1 MSKPELLTTETADR
15 LIKFPTWLQQKQL
28 LAQERLS
35 HASMPQR
42 AFELWRYADV
52 KRLSTL
58 DKQLAEKAS
67 KASVVSSEKKSC
79 TVVLTEQGHEIIGE
93 LPLGV
98 EIRHISLLPEALFT
112 DMPETQDRV
121 LNLVNL
127 AYLRNGLWIHIDSK
141 QAVDLTIRYSQNV
154 PHFMHMRHF
163 IQLNKSSVL
172 NLTEEFEENCR
183 INLVTDVILG
193 KKSHLKKTR
202 QCQIGA
208 TAAVVSYTQ
217 STLRKNTLMECM
229 NHHSDGVFQHH
240 IHDVSLCKRGA
251 EFRSG
256 SINRGRTDT
265 NLSDVVIVDHE
276 VGNCRCEVVHRSL
289 ADGKSQIFN
298 NAKAIVR
305 AGADG
310 SEVSQDLKNI
320 LLSNDA
326 RISSKPEL
334 EVSADEV
341 VAAHG
346 STIGALDEKSLFY
359 LQSRGIASDDARQIL
374 MESFVEEAKIC

>member
-1 MSKPELLTTETADR
+1 MSKPELLTTESADR
-15 LIKFPTWLQQKQL
+15 LIEFPSWLQQQQL
-28 LAQERLS
+28 LAQERLAQVS
-35 HASMPQR
+35 LPQR

-52 KRLSTL
+52 KRLSNLSAQLNENTINSAA
-58 DKQLAEKAS
+58 DKE
-67 KASVVSSEKKSC
+67 SC
-79 TVVLTEQGHEIIGE
+79 TIVLTEQGHEVIGA
-93 LPLGV
+93 LPSGV
-98 EIRHISLLPEALFT
+98 EIRHISLLPETLFT
-112 DMPETQDRV
+112 ELPEAEDRA

-127 AYLRNGLWIHIDSK
+127 AYLRNGLWIYVDNKKS
-141 QAVDLTIRYSQNV
+141 VDLTIRYSQNV

-172 NLTEEFEENCR
+172 NLTEVFEDNCR
-183 INLVTDVILG
+183 INLVSEILLG
-193 KKSHLKKTR
+193 KKSHFKKSK
-202 QCQIGA
+202 QCQIGD
-208 TAAVVSYTQ
+208 AAVVVSYTL
-217 STLRKNTLMECM
+217 STLLKNTKMECM
-229 NHHSDGVFQHH
+229 NRHSDGVFQHH
-240 IHDVSLCKRGA
+240 IHDVQLSKKGA

-256 SINRGRTDT
+256 SINRGRTDA
-265 NLSDVVIVDHE
+265 NISDVVIVDHE
-276 VGNCRCEVVHRSL
+276 VGNSRCEVVHRSL

-298 NAKAIVR
+298 NAKAIVQP
-305 AGADG
+305 GADG

-334 EVSADEV
+334 EVSTDEV

-359 LQSRGIASDDARQIL
+359 LQSRGIAKADARQIL